1 MTTPRPVSHV
11 YDDPLD
17 RVWLEAARDIGWTVR
32 RAPDAYASF
41 DGAGTLTLTTAEH
54 FDADDSVAQMVLH
67 EICHAL
73 VAGPEADRLTDYGL
87 ENADDRDLV
96 QEHATH
102 RLQAFLAGRWG
113 LRRVF
118 AVTTDWR
125 PYWDALPEDPLGDG
139 RDPAIARARAGLARA
154 GAPPFEASLRRAFAR
169 TRALVDIVAP
179 ALPANHLL
187 RLADPPRVHP
197 LGVAAGPRDAR
208 CGACAWFSAGRATP
222 DTGRCLRHAGLPP
235 RPRRTSA
242 ATLACHAWEPR
253 LEEAGCLA
261 CGACCREAFG
271 AVPVEARSR
280 LHRLRPDMI
289 RNDLDAFGPYLP
301 RPDGRCVA
309 LIHTGQPASASHGP
323 WRCTVYPDRP
333 RACRDFAA
341 NSLNCLEARRRC
353 GLS

>member
-1 MTTPRPVSHV
+1 MTSRPIRHV

-17 RVWLEAARDIGWTVR
+17 RVWREAAREVGWGLV

-41 DGAGTLTLTTAEH
+41 DGVATLTLTTPEH

-67 EICHAL
+67 ELCHAL
-73 VAGPEADRLTDYGL
+73 VAGPAAARQMDYGL
-87 ENADDRDLV
+87 ENADDRDLL

-125 PYWDALPEDPLGDG
+125 PYWDALPADPLADG
-139 RDPAIARARAGLARA
+139 RDPAIPLARA
-154 GAPPFEASLRRAFAR
+154 ALARADAPPFEAALRRAFAR
-169 TRALVDIVAP
+169 TRSVIDAVQT
-179 ALPANHLL
+179 ALPEDHLL

-197 LGVAAGPRDAR
+197 LDVPAGPRDAR
-208 CGACAWFSAGRATP
+208 CATCAWFAPGRSDPEA
-222 DTGRCLRHAGLPP
+222 GRCLRHAGLPP
-235 RPRRTSA
+235 RPPRLA
-242 ATLACHAWEPR
+242 ATTIACHAWEPR
-253 LEEAGCLA
+253 LDEASCLA

-280 LHRLRPDMI
+280 LHRRHPELI
-289 RNDLDAFGPYLP
+289 RNDLEGFGPYLP

-309 LIHTGQPASASHGP
+309 LEPREGALSP

-333 RACRDFAA
+333 RSCRDFAP
-341 NSLNCLEARRRC
+341 NSANCLEARRRC